1 MPLTHHPPTFHFEA
15 RLGAYQNQVDT
26 VLHELTEH
34 RIIERIW
41 ERDATVWPPAST
53 ALSNPL
59 GWLQTAHTMRDHLQ
73 GIDRF
78 VRDVRAEGFTQVLVL
93 GMGGASLIPAIF
105 SQAYE
110 AGHEALQLAVLD
122 STDPSTIDT
131 YTTLFDPAQTLFV
144 VASKSGTTV
153 ETLSLFK
160 HFYNQVAA
168 RQQDR
173 EAGRHFVAITD
184 PQSPLTELATQHGF
198 REVFLADAATA
209 GRYAALSPFGLVPA
223 ALVGVDLS
231 RVLDHAKSMTQA
243 CEASQAVEA
252 NLGTQ
257 LGALLG
263 TLAHAGRDKVT
274 LVASSSLGA
283 FGAWVEQLLA
293 ESTGK
298 EGQGLVPI
306 LYEPLGLPQAYGND
320 RLFIHLALSGD
331 DEQQNEDLL
340 DTIAAAGQ
348 PIVHLHLNDPY
359 ELGGQFFLWEMATA
373 VAGHYL
379 GINPFDQPNVDA
391 TKQREQE
398 VVTTYRETGTLPEEA
413 PAASFD
419 DLQLYG
425 AVNGSSPEAV
435 LQAFLEQGR
444 AGDYVTFQAY
454 LPPPITVYHTGQLNP
469 TLTLVIRT
477 TAEIHTVLLSMC
489 ARIRDKYGLA
499 ATFNYGPQYLHTT
512 GQLHKGDAGRGL
524 FIQLTADPPHDMP
537 IPAEADALSSL
548 ISFGALQA
556 AQALE
561 DRRALEAAGRRTMRF
576 HFRSHV
582 VEQLTQLNQ
591 ALL

>member
-1 MPLTHHPPTFHFEA
+1 MPLTQHPPTFHFEA
-15 RLGAYQNQVDT
+15 HLGAYQNQVDT
-26 VLHELTEH
+26 VLHELAEH

-41 ERDATVWPPAST
+41 EHDATVWAPAST
-53 ALSNPL
+53 AIRNPL
-59 GWLQTAHTMRDHLQ
+59 GWLQTAKTMRNHLQ
-73 GIDRF
+73 RIDRF
-78 VRDVRAEGFTQVLVL
+78 VRDVRAEEMTQVLVL

-105 SQAYE
+105 NQAYD
-110 AGHEALQLAVLD
+110 ASHESLQLAVLD
-122 STDPSTIDT
+122 SMEPSAIDT

-168 RQQDR
+168 TQQDR
-173 EAGRHFVAITD
+173 EVGRHFVAITD
-184 PQSPLTELATQHGF
+184 PQSSLVELAAHYDF
-198 REVFLADAATA
+198 REVFLADPTVA

-223 ALVGVDLS
+223 ALVGVDLP
-231 RVLDHAKSMTQA
+231 RVLDHAESMMQA
-243 CEASQAVEA
+243 CEASRSVEA
-252 NLGTQ
+252 NPGAR

-263 TLAHAGRDKVT
+263 ALAREGRDKVT

-298 EGQGLVPI
+298 EGQGLIPI
-306 LYEPLGLPQAYGND
+306 LYEPLGLPQAYGDD
-320 RLFIHLALSGD
+320 RLFMHLALRGD
-331 DEQQNEDLL
+331 DEQQNEQIL

-391 TKQREQE
+391 TKQRDQD
-398 VVTTYRETGTLPEEA
+398 VVTTYRETGTLPDEA
-413 PAASFD
+413 PMASFD
-419 DLQLYG
+419 DMQLYG
-425 AVNGSSPEAV
+425 AVNGSSPEAA
-435 LQAFLEQGR
+435 LQAFLEQAR

-454 LPPPITVYHTGQLNP
+454 LPPPITAYHPEQLNP
-469 TLTLVIRT
+469 TLTLAVRT
-477 TAEIHTVLLSMC
+477 TVEIHTVLLSMC
-489 ARIRDKYGLA
+489 ARIRDKYGVA

-524 FIQLTADPPHDMP
+524 FIQLTADPPQDMP
-537 IPAEADALSSL
+537 IPAEADALSPL
-548 ISFGALQA
+548 ISFGVLQA

-591 ALL
+591 ALV